1 MKSGAMFKTKRASEI
16 RTPAFLPKMWNV
28 SVSADT
34 RDHLIFL
41 RTLRSCPNR
50 RSFRDGNAFV
60 LAVRLLLAG
69 LSALSDV
76 DAALEVRAIFNRN
89 ACRNDVA
96 GERTIAANIHAVA
109 GGQVAANFS
118 QHHNFAGIHIGR
130 NHAVASHR
138 YAIAG
143 KVDRPF
149 HAA

>member
-1 MKSGAMFKTKRASEI
+1 MGLLHRQARIPGALEFGPRPQLAGVLFVGAGIRGSGYLDLASVAQMKLGAMFKTKRASEI

-96 GERTIAANIHAVA
+96 G
-109 GGQVAANFS
+109 
-118 QHHNFAGIHIGR
+118 
-130 NHAVASHR
+130 
-138 YAIAG
+138 
-143 KVDRPF
+143 
-149 HAA
+149 